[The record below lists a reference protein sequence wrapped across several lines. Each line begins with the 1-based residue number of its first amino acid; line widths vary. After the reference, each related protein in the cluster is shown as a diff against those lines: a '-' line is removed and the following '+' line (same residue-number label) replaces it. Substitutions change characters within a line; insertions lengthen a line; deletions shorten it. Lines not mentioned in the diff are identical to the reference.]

1 MRISREWRAV
11 PIPEVLM
18 RAMVVVGFSVL
29 FLITLAAS
37 CANPAD
43 DKVEAVVTEVQD
55 GQVEDSTAEGV
66 RLEFSEDSTI
76 RFVGSKITGRHDGG
90 FNAFE
95 GAIVLVNGDPTASRV
110 EVLIDATSLWA
121 DNDRLTGHLKSPDF
135 FDVESFPTARFE
147 STSITA
153 TPGGYEV
160 TGELELHGITK
171 QITFPATIEV
181 QGDRVTA
188 SAEFFVK
195 RFDFGIVYPGKPDDL
210 IRDEVVIRLD
220 LTAVATGASAG

>member
-1 MRISREWRAV
+1 
-11 PIPEVLM
+11 M
-18 RAMVVVGFSVL
+18 RAMAAVGFAIPVL
-29 FLITLAAS
+29 ISLAAA

-43 DKVEAVVTEVQD
+43 DKVEAVVTEVQEA
-55 GQVEDSTAEGV
+55 QQEARAEDSTAAGV
-66 RLEFSEDSTI
+66 RLEFTGDSTI
-76 RFVGSKITGRHDGG
+76 RFVGSKITGKHDGG

-95 GAIVLVNGDPTASRV
+95 GGIVLVNQDPTASRV

-121 DNDRLTGHLKSPDF
+121 DNDRLTGHLKSADF
-135 FDVESFPTARFE
+135 FDVENFPTARFE

-153 TPGGYEV
+153 TAGGHEV
-160 TGELELHGITK
+160 TGELELRGITK

-188 SAEFFVK
+188 SAEFFIK

-220 LTAVATGASAG
+220 LTAAATGASAG